1 MPHSS
6 EVTGE
11 TYKAGSFT
19 DRISQHRT
27 EIIDVDGGD
36 SDEQD
41 SRGSPLAS
49 RDGKRGK
56 PDGYTDVEPAKN
68 GPRK

>member
-6 EVTGE
+6 EVTSE
-11 TYKAGSFT
+11 TYEVGSFT
-19 DRISQHRT
+19 DRIIQHRT
-27 EIIDVDGGD
+27 EIIDVGGGD
-36 SDEQD
+36 SDGQD

-56 PDGYTDVEPAKN
+56 PDIYTDVEPATK
-68 GPRK
+68 RAA